1 MAKSY
6 SEKLK
11 DPKWQKKRL
20 EILSRDNWACTSCG
34 DKKSSLQVHHY
45 EYRRVPWTVKS
56 DKLTTL
62 CETCHAFIEQV
73 KSVRVG
79 SRVVGIKKRVG
90 ILDANKRLYLI
101 RSIDSDETDCICLY
115 MSNNINEKFKNLGFS
130 ITSDLAKI
138 MVDMLS
144 KDFSLPQTKLDL

>member
-62 CETCHAFIEQV
+62 CERCHEFIE
-73 KSVRVG
+73 KIKIKRVG
-79 SRVVGIKKRVG
+79 SRIVGIKKRTG
-90 ILDANKRLYLI
+90 ILNPQMKLYVI
-101 RSIDSDETDCICLY
+101 RSIDIDDTDCVYMY
-115 MSNNINEKFKNLGFS
+115 MSDDYGNNFKTVGIGISLEV
-130 ITSDLAKI
+130 AKI
-138 MVDMLS
+138 IFEMLS
-144 KDFSLPQTKLDL
+144 VDFSLPQTKLEL